1 MAKYHHT
8 EGICL
13 RRIDYSNTSQVAS
26 FLTPDAGRLSVMAK
40 GVTRAPKRGVRTGFD
55 LLARYELIYT
65 ERPGGALQNLTQRW
79 LRESFRGLQDA
90 LDRALCGY
98 YAAELILNFT
108 AEGEPCPGLYAVML
122 QVLRRLAS
130 GRALGANVLVAEL
143 AVLREHGSS
152 PRFDACAE
160 CGKGL
165 PARGA
170 VLFSPADGGP
180 LCKNCEKELRP
191 SLRKRTT
198 PAGADLLRGLS
209 VLDAYVRERMQRP
222 GESPPAPPVTE
233 QAPAMSALL
242 RFHMRDLLGKELRL
256 WPYFE
261 RRLLSRS
268 LAALHRRAGLRGP
281 T

>member
-55 LLARYELIYT
+55 LLARYELIYA
-65 ERPGGALQNLTQRW
+65 ERSIGTLQNLTQRW
-79 LRESFRGLQDA
+79 LLESFRALQDA

-98 YAAELILNFT
+98 YAAELVLNFT
-108 AEGEPCPGLYAVML
+108 AESEPCPGLYALVL
-122 QVLRRLAS
+122 DVLRRFAS
-130 GRALGANVLVAEL
+130 GGALATNVLVVEL
-143 AVLREHGSS
+143 AALREHGSS
-152 PRFDACAE
+152 PRFDACAA

-165 PARGA
+165 PEKGA

-180 LCKNCEKELRP
+180 LCRSCEGELRP
-191 SLRKRTT
+191 GLRKRTT

-209 VLDAYVRERMQRP
+209 VLDACVGERMRRP
-222 GESPPAPPVTE
+222 ADSPPAPPVAE
-233 QAPAMSALL
+233 QATAMSALL
-242 RFHMRDLLGKELRL
+242 RFHMRDLLGKELRM

-268 LAALHRRAGLRGP
+268 LTALHRRAGLA
-281 T
+281 

>member
-26 FLTPDAGRLSVMAK
+26 FLTPDVGRLSVMAK

-65 ERPGGALQNLTQRW
+65 ERPGGALQNLTQQW
-79 LRESFRGLQDA
+79 LRESFRGFQES

-98 YAAELILNFT
+98 YAADLILNFT
-108 AEGEPCPGLYAVML
+108 AEGEPCPGLYALML

-130 GRALGANVLVAEL
+130 GQALGANVLVAEL

-152 PRFDACAE
+152 PRFDACAA
-160 CGKGL
+160 CGRDL
-165 PARGA
+165 PERGA

-180 LCKNCEKELRP
+180 LCRDCEKELRP
-191 SLRKRTT
+191 GLRKRTT

-209 VLDAYVRERMQRP
+209 VLDAYVRERMHRP
-222 GESPPAPPVTE
+222 HEALPTPPVTE

-268 LAALHRRAGLRGP
+268 LAALHRRAGRA
-281 T
+281 